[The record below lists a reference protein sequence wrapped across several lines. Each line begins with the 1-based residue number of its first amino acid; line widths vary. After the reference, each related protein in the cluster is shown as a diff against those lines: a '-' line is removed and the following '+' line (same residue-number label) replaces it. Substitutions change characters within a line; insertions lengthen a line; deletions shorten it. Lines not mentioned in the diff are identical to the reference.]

1 MVSSRCRGLAPIGY
15 QPSPILAA
23 RRIAGPLSPPIHSAG
38 HGFCT
43 GLGANRMSENL
54 TKRPSN
60 RGLSFVHSSRNAIR
74 YSSVAVPRSAN
85 GGASIATNSSSSQ
98 PDHRRR
104 PPGAAAGERSHVCAR
119 RRAQEARGA
128 EGLRPLRG
136 LWRRRLPRGDGGD
149 AGVVWD
155 ASTGAVS
162 ASFLARHGR
171 RSAVR
176 PQVRSGCAVFSVG
189 FVLAIWAITTI
200 RRAGTRV
207 ETNKPTTAIVE
218 NGPYRFR
225 RNPIY

>member
-85 GGASIATNSSSSQ
+85 GGAPIATNSSSSQ
-98 PDHRRR
+98 PAPTPTMSR
-104 PPGAAAGERSHVCAR
+104 PPDITSMVAR
-119 RRAQEARGA
+119 IFAREHGGPMRHHHHGGQE
-128 EGLRPLRG
+128 LQPRG
-136 LWRRRLPRGDGGD
+136 LGGQIGDRGQLLV
-149 AGVVWD
+149 A
-155 ASTGAVS
+155 
-162 ASFLARHGR
+162 LA
-171 RSAVR
+171 A
-176 PQVRSGCAVFSVG
+176 
-189 FVLAIWAITTI
+189 
-200 RRAGTRV
+200 
-207 ETNKPTTAIVE
+207 
-218 NGPYRFR
+218 
-225 RNPIY
+225 